1 MLRSCETPMF
11 DSIEP
16 PRPAWRSFVVHALLV
31 LLVVPVVGLG
41 NYRLTP
47 FAGAVVALLVGRRLE
62 GKSIRFAWIAG
73 AIVFTTAVAEIA
85 TGWDASWAGVSRWR

>member
-41 NYRLTP
+41 NY
-47 FAGAVVALLVGRRLE
+47 
-62 GKSIRFAWIAG
+62 
-73 AIVFTTAVAEIA
+73 
-85 TGWDASWAGVSRWR
+85 